1 MDSFYTEKELENIGF
16 KKMGTNIKISRKA
29 SIYSPEKMSFGN
41 NIRIDD
47 FCLLNG
53 TIELENNIYIAGFTA

>member
-53 TIELENNIYIAGFTA
+53 TIELENNI